1 MDTDDLKE
9 LEGFLA
15 LGRGP
20 ADEEDDDDDD
30 DDNEDGEG
38 DEDEGGSSAGGGKRK
53 RGKNKATA
61 KGKAK
66 GAPPAA
72 APAKVPPKASF
83 FAARVDGLTKGQPT
97 LGEENEGEEEESL
110 TTSLLDPSLHVVIAT
125 VDTVK
130 NAGSFLEY
138 QQPAYVVLYDADVAV
153 VRMLEAY
160 NAGRMSSRGGGAQA
174 APPSSSSSSSDQ
186 PAPMQQQ
193 QKEAVQVFFL
203 QYESSLEENLY
214 VMSLAREKRAF
225 ESLIQAKS
233 KMAICLPDIL
243 VRGAGGGSDEGG
255 ADYFRISLDTR
266 TVRHGAGP
274 DRRESKQLKTLI
286 VDIREFRSKLPSQL
300 HAQGLAVL
308 PRTLNVSDYV
318 LAQEICVERKSV
330 SDLFDSLKSGRL
342 LAQAE
347 SMSRHYRRPCLLIEF
362 TERGHFGLHAGELP
376 AEVRDKDIISQ
387 MATLVLAFPQLRILW
402 SRSIDVTP
410 DIFCAIAAGHDPID
424 EKKAVE
430 AGQAADSIDP
440 RDRGEDT
447 EAAEAEAAAKAILV
461 SLPGV
466 TTHNIHAVMDLAPTI
481 AQLSRVGEDAMCM
494 AIGAQSGKL
503 LFEFFR
509 SRKPLFLA
517 MNQLR

>member
-1 MDTDDLKE
+1 
-9 LEGFLA
+9 
-15 LGRGP
+15 
-20 ADEEDDDDDD
+20 
-30 DDNEDGEG
+30 
-38 DEDEGGSSAGGGKRK
+38 
-53 RGKNKATA
+53 
-61 KGKAK
+61 
-66 GAPPAA
+66 
-72 APAKVPPKASF
+72 
-83 FAARVDGLTKGQPT
+83 
-97 LGEENEGEEEESL
+97 
-110 TTSLLDPSLHVVIAT
+110 
-125 VDTVK
+125 
-130 NAGSFLEY
+130 
-138 QQPAYVVLYDADVAV
+138 
-153 VRMLEAY
+153 
-160 NAGRMSSRGGGAQA
+160 
-174 APPSSSSSSSDQ
+174 
-186 PAPMQQQ
+186 
-193 QKEAVQVFFL
+193 
-203 QYESSLEENLY
+203 
-214 VMSLAREKRAF
+214 
-225 ESLIQAKS
+225 
-233 KMAICLPDIL
+233 
-243 VRGAGGGSDEGG
+243 
-255 ADYFRISLDTR
+255 
-266 TVRHGAGP
+266 
-274 DRRESKQLKTLI
+274 
-286 VDIREFRSKLPSQL
+286 
-300 HAQGLAVL
+300 
-308 PRTLNVSDYV
+308 VSDYV